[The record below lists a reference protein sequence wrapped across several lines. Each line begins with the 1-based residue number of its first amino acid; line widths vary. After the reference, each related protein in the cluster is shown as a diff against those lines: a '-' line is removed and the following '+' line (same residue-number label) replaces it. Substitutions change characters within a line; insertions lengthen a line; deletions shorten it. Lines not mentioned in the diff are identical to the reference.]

1 VGWRSF
7 VAVEGHDNPEEEISM
22 KTVLCVGALAAVV
35 ASSASAEMVN
45 LGDNALAG
53 GAFNSYTAS
62 LSGTLTSVSIN
73 FNYVSG
79 GSGSWASDMILLV
92 IDPSGAGQFWG
103 GFNVNPGAGF
113 TNGGLWGFDGPGSAN
128 DGNYSDTKSVSGLSG
143 SGTWEFR
150 VYNGWST
157 GPVNNYNNF
166 MVDAV
171 GLVPAPGAVALLG
184 LAGLAGRR
192 RRA

>member
-1 VGWRSF
+1 
-7 VAVEGHDNPEEEISM
+7 M
-22 KTVLCVGALAAVV
+22 KSVLFAGALAAVV
-35 ASSASAEMVN
+35 ASSASAEIVN
-45 LGDNALAG
+45 LGNNAPAG
-53 GAFNSYTAS
+53 GSFTSQTFS

-73 FNYVSG
+73 FDYVSG
-79 GSGSWASDMILLV
+79 GNGAWASDMILLV
-92 IDPSGAGQFWG
+92 IDPNGNGAFWG

-128 DGNYSDTKSVSGLSG
+128 SGNYSDTKSVSGLSG

-150 VYNGWST
+150 VYDGWS
-157 GPVNNYNNF
+157 GGSNNQYNNF
-166 MVDAV
+166 VVDAA
-171 GLVPAPGAVALLG
+171 GLVPAPGAIALLG